1 MTGFG
6 VADGPVIGGRLQIEA
21 RSVNHRHLN
30 LQLKLDAA
38 LQPLESDFRDLVRR
52 HLDRG
57 HVSVATR
64 WLAMP
69 PSATLVRLNL
79 DRAREL
85 VGALRELKTALSLAG
100 EIDLAFV
107 ARQPEV
113 LSLAQ
118 GESIPPAWAEVEPI
132 AVAALVAVNGMRCR
146 EGVALAAELG
156 LRLQAIER
164 GVGKVEQR
172 APARLAAELDRL
184 RRVVADLL
192 AGRSLDEQ
200 RLAQELALYAD
211 RVDITEEVVRLRTHL
226 QACRTALTEPVSA
239 GRQLGFLSQEMLREI
254 NTIGSKANDA
264 AIAHEVIAMK
274 GELEKFR
281 EQLENVE

>member
-1 MTGFG
+1 
-6 VADGPVIGGRLQIEA
+6 
-21 RSVNHRHLN
+21 
-30 LQLKLDAA
+30 
-38 LQPLESDFRDLVRR
+38 
-52 HLDRG
+52 
-57 HVSVATR
+57 
-64 WLAMP
+64 
-69 PSATLVRLNL
+69 
-79 DRAREL
+79 L

-118 GESIPPAWAEVEPI
+118 GESVAPGWTEVEPI
-132 AVAALVAVNGMRCR
+132 AAAALEAVNSMRCR
-146 EGVALAAELG
+146 EGAALAAELS
-156 LRLQAIER
+156 LRLQAIED
-164 GVGKVEQR
+164 GVRRVEQR
-172 APARLAAELDRL
+172 APARLAAEMDRL
-184 RRVVADLL
+184 RRAVADLL

-200 RLAQELALYAD
+200 RLGQELALYAD
-211 RVDITEEVVRLRTHL
+211 RVDITEEVVRLKTHL
-226 QACRTALTEPVSA
+226 QACRTALTEAASA
-239 GRQLGFLSQEMLREI
+239 GRQLGFLSQELLREI